1 MCILLC
7 KKNDGKSEI
16 LCINLSINVKC
27 QKVLK
32 ERFKIIYT
40 EIRNG
45 AEWFRMSW
53 KSHVWCYQYKK
64 KLISLDSLFQNLED
78 YWLLDFSNPKIIIKS
93 RHFLNFKYLGSFKQ
107 ITTVYTTEN
116 ITQNVWTWL
125 QWNYLLTKLYFK
137 TENY

>member
-1 MCILLC
+1 MCILLS

-32 ERFKIIYT
+32 ERFKIFTRKSGMVLSDFGCHEKVMCDVIN
-40 EIRNG
+40 IR
-45 AEWFRMSW
+45 
-53 KSHVWCYQYKK
+53 K

-78 YWLLDFSNPKIIIKS
+78 YWLLNFSYPKIIIKS

-116 ITQNVWTWL
+116 ITQNVWTLL
-125 QWNYLLTKLYFK
+125 Q
-137 TENY
+137 